1 MAVSIHL
8 VLPADLVMSP
18 RGLAGPLP
26 ARHPQPD
33 PLGPKKKRDA
43 EAEYRFKASSCDHK
57 HTQRLLNSS
66 KWTITFIRFLNY

>member
-33 PLGPKKKRDA
+33 PLGPKKKEMLKLSIGLRQA
-43 EAEYRFKASSCDHK
+43 HVIINTHK
-57 HTQRLLNSS
+57 D
-66 KWTITFIRFLNY
+66 FLTCPNGQ

>member
-26 ARHPQPD
+26 ARRPQPAPLD
-33 PLGPKKKRDA
+33 PKR
-43 EAEYRFKASSCDHK
+43 RG
-57 HTQRLLNSS
+57 
-66 KWTITFIRFLNY
+66 